1 MEKTLSITVDQEGVA
16 ILTLSRPKLLN
27 ALTAPMFQEL
37 AQRLREIEASQE
49 IRAVLLT
56 GQGRGFCAGLDLGE
70 LKDGYGGQE
79 AFYRHIEAA
88 NRLIVLLA
96 ELDKP
101 VVVAANGIA
110 AGSGMN
116 IVLAADLAVAAT
128 DATFSQSFGHVG
140 LIPDVGGTYLL
151 PRIVGVSKA
160 KEIIFMDRKL
170 DAQEALSLG
179 IVHQVVEPAQVLATA
194 YAAAQKL
201 AAGPSFAF
209 SVAKKMLSRCN
220 EMDIHTALHMEA
232 LSQALVSNTDDYKE
246 GVEAFFEKRMPVFTR

>member
-101 VVVAANGIA
+101 VVVAVNGIA

-194 YAAAQKL
+194 YAAARKL

>member
-101 VVVAANGIA
+101 VVVAVNGIA

-140 LIPDVGGTYLL
+140 LIPDVGGTFAEQ
-151 PRIVGVSKA
+151 S
-160 KEIIFMDRKL
+160 
-170 DAQEALSLG
+170 
-179 IVHQVVEPAQVLATA
+179 A
-194 YAAAQKL
+194 Y
-201 AAGPSFAF
+201 
-209 SVAKKMLSRCN
+209 R
-220 EMDIHTALHMEA
+220 
-232 LSQALVSNTDDYKE
+232 
-246 GVEAFFEKRMPVFTR
+246 